1 MTAPETPVSP
11 RLPEQVGPWK
21 IERRLGAG
29 GMGTVYLGTHEETGQ
44 LAAVKV
50 LSAGLS
56 RDPGVAERFRREAAT
71 LRKLSGP
78 HIVTLFDDG
87 EDERLE
93 QLYFAME
100 FVEGQTLADRLRE
113 QRRLSWHEAIDI
125 ALQICTALK
134 AAHVAGVI
142 HRDLKPSNLLIGTD
156 GVVKLTDFGV
166 AQVFAAQ
173 RLTVTGGVI
182 GTAEYMSPEQAE
194 GRRCTKQSDLYS
206 LGAVLYVML
215 TGRPPFT
222 GNSPLD
228 ILRLHQTGRF
238 DRPSLYAPE
247 TPRLLE
253 EVVCQL
259 MEKDPA
265 KRFQDAHVVSLRLRE
280 VVRRVELSNVDET
293 LAQNQSRI
301 QIEAPTI
308 ATDERGDE
316 STRTANPRGPG
327 PATMM
332 RDAVATEIRKTHEK
346 SPLAQFF
353 DNTWVLIGCLAVL
366 IGGVWWAESGPQEPP
381 ADDVE
386 DIAAAS
392 SEVDRFQRMAR
403 SLSRSGDLSRAERLL
418 TALDAVLSEDPDRG
432 EEARDVALQLREMRE
447 RRERDGGTKPL
458 LADSLK
464 RVDELAR
471 RGDLK
476 AARELLDRLSVLYE
490 FDSTAEPLLHDTAR
504 FLDQRFLD
512 GQAATDGRAAAD
524 E

>member
-1 MTAPETPVSP
+1 MTAPETPASP
-11 RLPEQVGPWK
+11 QLPERVGPWK
-21 IERRLGAG
+21 VERRLGAG

-44 LAAVKV
+44 VAAVKV

-87 EDERLE
+87 EDEQLE
-93 QLYFAME
+93 QLYFSME
-100 FVEGQTLADRLRE
+100 FVEGPTLADLLRE
-113 QRRLSWHEAIDI
+113 RRRLSWHEAIDI
-125 ALQICTALK
+125 ALQVCTALK

-166 AQVFAAQ
+166 AQVFAEQ

-253 EVVCQL
+253 EIVCQL

-280 VVRRVELSNVDET
+280 VVRRVELSNADET
-293 LAQNQSRI
+293 MAHDPSRL
-301 QIEAPTI
+301 QFEAPTM
-308 ATDERGDE
+308 APDEHADDQ
-316 STRTANPRGPG
+316 TRTSHQRGPG

-332 RDAVATEIRKTHEK
+332 RDAVASEIRKAHEK
-346 SPLAQFF
+346 SPLAQLF
-353 DNTWVLIGCLAVL
+353 DNTWVLLGCLAILV
-366 IGGVWWAESGPQEPP
+366 GGVWWAQSGPQDAPT
-381 ADDVE
+381 DDVE
-386 DIAAAS
+386 NVSVSTSD
-392 SEVDRFQRMAR
+392 VGRFQRMAR
-403 SLSRSGDLSRAERLL
+403 TLSRSGDFARAERLL
-418 TALDAVLSEDPDRG
+418 AALDAVLAGDPERG
-432 EEARDVALQLREMRE
+432 EEAHRVALQLRELRDLRE
-447 RRERDGGTKPL
+447 QDGGVEPL

-464 RVDELAR
+464 RVDALAR
-471 RGDLK
+471 SGNLK
-476 AARELLDRLSVLYE
+476 TARELLGQLHVLYE
-490 FDSTAEPLLHDTAR
+490 FDSTAEPLLRDMTQS
-504 FLDQRFLD
+504 LDE
-512 GQAATDGRAAAD
+512 QADA
-524 E
+524 EQ

>member
-1 MTAPETPVSP
+1 MVESETPAQP
-11 RLPEQVGPWK
+11 QLPERVGPWK

-29 GMGTVYLGTHEETGQ
+29 GMGTVYLGTHEETGKV
-44 LAAVKV
+44 AAVKV

-87 EDERLE
+87 EDQDLE
-93 QLYFAME
+93 QLYFSME
-100 FVEGQTLADRLRE
+100 YVEGPTLADLLRE
-113 QRRLSWHEAIDI
+113 RRRLSWHEANDI
-125 ALQICTALK
+125 ALQVCTALK

-156 GVVKLTDFGV
+156 GIVKLTDFGV
-166 AQVFAAQ
+166 AQVFAEQ

-222 GNSPLD
+222 GKSPLD

-253 EVVCQL
+253 EIVCQL
-259 MEKDPA
+259 MEKEPE

-280 VVRRVELSNVDET
+280 VVRRVELSNADET
-293 LAQNQSRI
+293 LAHSPSQMQF
-301 QIEAPTI
+301 EAPTI
-308 ATDERGDE
+308 ATDERSDDR
-316 STRTANPRGPG
+316 TRTASHRGPG

-332 RDAVATEIRKTHEK
+332 RDAVATEIRKAHER
-346 SPLAQFF
+346 SPLAQLF
-353 DNTWVLIGCLAVL
+353 DNTWVLIGCLVVL
-366 IGGVWWAESGPQEPP
+366 FGGVWWAQSGPATVPP
-381 ADDVE
+381 DADEETVTS
-386 DIAAAS
+386 A

-403 SLSRSGDLSRAERLL
+403 TLSRSGDFARAERLL
-418 TALDAVLSEDPDRG
+418 AALDAVLADDPLRG
-432 EEARDVALQLREMRE
+432 EEARSVALQLRVLRE
-447 RRERDGGTKPL
+447 RQKQVSDVEPL
-458 LADSLK
+458 LTESLQ
-464 RVDELAR
+464 RVESLAR
-471 RGDLK
+471 EGNLK
-476 AARELLDRLSVLYE
+476 AARNLLGQLAVLYE
-490 FDSTAEPLLHDTAR
+490 FDITAEPLLHDMR
-504 FLDQRFLD
+504 HFLDEQ
-512 GQAATDGRAAAD
+512 GVA
-524 E
+524 EK